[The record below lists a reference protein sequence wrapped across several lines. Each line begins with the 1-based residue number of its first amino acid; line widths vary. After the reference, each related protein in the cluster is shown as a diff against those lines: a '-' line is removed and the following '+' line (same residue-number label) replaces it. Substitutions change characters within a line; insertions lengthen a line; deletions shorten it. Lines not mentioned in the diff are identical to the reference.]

1 MIEAGVTA
9 AGIRNLAAAT
19 DDDITAALA
28 DLDASLAARIQGL
41 DKTHRRLRRAAGSRR
56 PPPLPAEITEGLRR
70 LPGLGFSARWVA
82 AETALWIQVLAARDN
97 ALELFRA
104 RLASLDDPALRQRH
118 LDYDQVL
125 DLEPDTALTR
135 PGGPLATAT
144 ATAAGLKATPD
155 GLANRLRLLRDTR
168 RRVRRL
174 NPAQI
179 RMLPPDRS

>member
-1 MIEAGVTA
+1 M
-9 AGIRNLAAAT
+9 LAA
-19 DDDITAALA
+19 
-28 DLDASLAARIQGL
+28 
-41 DKTHRRLRRAAGSRR
+41 H
-56 PPPLPAEITEGLRR
+56 
-70 LPGLGFSARWVA
+70 
-82 AETALWIQVLAARDN
+82 DN

-104 RLASLDDPALRQRH
+104 RLASLDDPDHRQRH

-144 ATAAGLKATPD
+144 ASLKATPD